1 VRRLSGAVSLAALA
15 TTARSMGRS
24 VRIVDG
30 GADKKAALAAF
41 AEGLA
46 LPDWFGK
53 NLDALTDALRDLAD
67 DTARE
72 IELVWDGTALIARN
86 DPKAYAA
93 LLTVLRDVEAER
105 DDLHITVIER

>member
-1 VRRLSGAVSLAALA
+1 MRRLSGAVSLAALA

-67 DTARE
+67 ETARE
-72 IELVWDGTALIARN
+72 IELVWDGTAL
-86 DPKAYAA
+86 K
-93 LLTVLRDVEAER
+93 VLRDVEAER

>member
-1 VRRLSGAVSLAALA
+1 MSAVALLDTSIFVAQEVGRVVDATSLPDEGSVSVVTIAELEACVLAAA
-15 TTARSMGRS
+15 DVVTRARR
-24 VRIVDG
+24 
-30 GADKKAALAAF
+30 AK
-41 AEGLA
+41 
-46 LPDWFGK
+46 
-53 NLDALTDALRDLAD
+53 
-67 DTARE
+67 TARE